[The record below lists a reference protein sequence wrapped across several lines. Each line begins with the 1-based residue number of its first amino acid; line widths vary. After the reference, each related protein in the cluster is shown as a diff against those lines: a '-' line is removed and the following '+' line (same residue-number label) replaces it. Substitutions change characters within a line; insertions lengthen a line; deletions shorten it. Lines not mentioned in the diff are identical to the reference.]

1 MGFFD
6 VSSIL
11 MQGAANNAQQAAQR
25 DSMVTGFFDKLAKSK
40 EFDVEK
46 EIEGAKLAAAQ
57 GKPFTERQMI
67 AVDVYDRGNSDKIV
81 QNPITGDMYNPYVP
95 LAQRL
100 GMRGSMV
107 DNLAQLP
114 RVQAKSQYDAPMMA
128 ESDMAPAPQ
137 GGASMP
143 VPAQGQPLPMY
154 IDDGSIPPMNV
165 EDINNALSGSAVG
178 NQVQSGSQ
186 MMGNSPAS
194 AYEAAGLPMPV
205 NDKQAQEL
213 YQAQLDI
220 QKAGAVEEQKKKAA
234 LDITKES
241 KKIEQ
246 TAQDSMAIPVIERM
260 IARNDKTLNIP
271 YAEALQGVSRAI
283 PNKDIQDHVNNIDL
297 IKQDQITLA
306 APLAKMLGVNP
317 TDKDF
322 KATLESIVN
331 LNASP
336 ESRKLQLENLSAKIK
351 DRTISNMNDLKNF
364 ASGNN
369 QQNTPVNR
377 VRFEDLQ

>member
-186 MMGNSPAS
+186 MMGNSPPS
-194 AYEAAGLPMPV
+194 AYEAAGLPAPS
-205 NDKQAQEL
+205 NTKQAQEL

-336 ESRKLQLENLSAKIK
+336 ESRKLQL
-351 DRTISNMNDLKNF
+351 
-364 ASGNN
+364 
-369 QQNTPVNR
+369 
-377 VRFEDLQ
+377 